1 MTRIHLRSACFALL
15 LALSASLA
23 FAEEAATADAAVI
36 DAGGEIAKPLKLTA
50 EDLAQLPHTR
60 VHAKAH
66 DVEGDYD
73 GVLLS
78 VLMRALGAPSGDALR
93 GPSLALYVR
102 IRGADGYTAVF
113 ALGELDASIG
123 NANVILADRRDGQP
137 LDAKEGP
144 FRVIAVAD
152 RRPARWVR
160 QVVAIDVL
168 KAAE

>member
-1 MTRIHLRSACFALL
+1 MAHIDFRSACFALL
-15 LALSASLA
+15 LALSAGVALA
-23 FAEEAATADAAVI
+23 QDATAPAPAVI
-36 DAGGEIAKPLKLTA
+36 AAGGEIAKPLELTA
-50 EDLAQLPHTR
+50 ADLAQLPHTR

-78 VLMRALGAPSGDALR
+78 VLLRALGAPSGEALR
-93 GPSLALYVR
+93 GPNLALYVR
-102 IRGADGYTAVF
+102 IRAADGYRAVF

-144 FRVIAVAD
+144 FRIIAVAD
-152 RRPARWVR
+152 KRPARWVR

>member
-1 MTRIHLRSACFALL
+1 MTGNLLRGAC
-15 LALSASLA
+15 LALVLA
-23 FAEEAATADAAVI
+23 FSVGRACAEDAAVI
-36 DAGGEIAKPLKLTA
+36 AAGGEIAKPLKLTA

-78 VLMRALGAPSGDALR
+78 VLLRALGAPNGEALR
-93 GPSLALYVR
+93 GPDLGLYVR
-102 IRGADGYTAVF
+102 IRGADGYRAVF

-123 NANVILADRRDGQP
+123 NANVILADHRDGQP
-137 LDAKEGP
+137 LDANEGP
-144 FRVIAVAD
+144 FRIVAAGD
-152 RRPARWVR
+152 KRPARWVR

-168 KAAE
+168 KAAD

>member
-1 MTRIHLRSACFALL
+1 MTRNHLRGACLALL
-15 LALSASLA
+15 LAFSVGAA
-23 FAEEAATADAAVI
+23 FAEDTAVI
-36 DAGGEIAKPLKLTA
+36 AAGGEIAKPLKLTA

-60 VHAKAH
+60 VHAKLH

-78 VLMRALGAPSGDALR
+78 VLLRALGAPNGEALR

-102 IRGADGYTAVF
+102 IRGADDYRAVF

-123 NANVILADRRDGQP
+123 NANVILADRRNGEP
-137 LDAKEGP
+137 LDANEGP
-144 FRVIAVAD
+144 FRIIAAGD
-152 RRPARWVR
+152 KRPARSVR

-168 KAAE
+168 KAPD